1 MLQRGF
7 ELGLQY
13 QTKATMAVAG
23 RKIEIIVKDEM
34 VGPVVE
40 AIVRHSRGE
49 PTEREV
55 LIPTALYRRADA
67 ENDPSLAT
75 DGGGS

>member
-1 MLQRGF
+1 MGQG
-7 ELGLQY
+7 
-13 QTKATMAVAG
+13 
-23 RKIEIIVKDEM
+23 
-34 VGPVVE
+34 VVE